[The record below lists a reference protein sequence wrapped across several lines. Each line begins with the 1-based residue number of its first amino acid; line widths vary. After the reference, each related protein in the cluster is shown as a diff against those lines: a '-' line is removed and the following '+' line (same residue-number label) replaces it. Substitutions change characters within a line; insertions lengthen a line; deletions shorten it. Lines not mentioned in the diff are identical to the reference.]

1 VHRSVAWERG
11 DKSQDMSDSIRA
23 SDASPCHHGTPVA
36 YEGGGEGNGCFISWS
51 GLTPW
56 HSNAH
61 TSMPRQSILKR
72 AQQESVPKRES
83 DKERAGALENSLRAS
98 RQDYCCPSESACTS
112 YSCAQSPLSLANS
125 TTVPSWPSPCTL
137 HALRDRHT
145 PNTFGATSKSES
157 VGPPACGSHLGASFV
172 SVDLQGRFGAE
183 EGANSHGATLKSAV
197 VCESPN
203 FHRSLASAVLGSE
216 GGGNLPIIRSE
227 ALADT
232 MLEAYGKGAHWRQ
245 GEGWDRESKEGGHQ
259 GGQAGMV
266 SKEVRST
273 QGSDPAPTW
282 RVRKGN
288 CGKEGDDQEEGGE
301 EEEKGGEEG
310 DSFEVTAVQRGL
322 QAARDGHQ
330 RLWLAAQRWEQG
342 PFARYGWSHL
352 L

>member
-1 VHRSVAWERG
+1 MYRSVAWERS
-11 DKSQDMSDSIRA
+11 DTSQDMSDSIRA
-23 SDASPCHHGTPVA
+23 AGASPCHHGTPVA
-36 YEGGGEGNGCFISWS
+36 YEGGREGNGCFISWS

-61 TSMPRQSILKR
+61 TSMPRQPILKRHGR

-83 DKERAGALENSLRAS
+83 DKERKDAPENSLRAS
-98 RQDYCCPSESACTS
+98 RQDYGCPSESACAS
-112 YSCAQSPLSLANS
+112 HSCAQSPLSPANS
-125 TTVPSWPSPCTL
+125 TTVPSWPSPCTP
-137 HALRDRHT
+137 HAVRDSHT
-145 PNTFGATSKSES
+145 PKTFGETPESES
-157 VGPPACGSHLGASFV
+157 VGPPACESHLGASFV
-172 SVDLQGRFGAE
+172 SVGLQG
-183 EGANSHGATLKSAV
+183 
-197 VCESPN
+197 
-203 FHRSLASAVLGSE
+203 LASTGLGSE
-216 GGGNLPIIRSE
+216 GGGNLHMCRSG
-227 ALADT
+227 ALANT
-232 MLEAYGKGAHWRQ
+232 MLEAYEKGSHWGQ
-245 GEGWDRESKEGGHQ
+245 GEGLDRESKEGGHQ

-266 SKEVRST
+266 SKEVRSM

-288 CGKEGDDQEEGGE
+288 CGEGGGDQEEGGE

-310 DSFEVTAVQRGL
+310 DSFEVTQVQRGL